1 MWVWMFETVSV
12 LIFHS
17 NDTSGQTLITW
28 DAFVLG
34 ILILCQFFALNVV
47 SGFPCGI
54 KRGIE

>member
-1 MWVWMFETVSV
+1 MFETVSV